1 MREEVRGLGGGHV
14 YNNVVPGWG
23 VGFAYCH
30 SIAGRRLCVLSF
42 YRCNARS
49 LMGLMNCCRWI
60 IVVVACLHV
69 APTQGDHVT
78 RYVEPTLDINSYLVS
93 RSLALAGQ
101 PVEHCDCT
109 FIARR

>member
-1 MREEVRGLGGGHV
+1 MREEVRGLGGGD
-14 YNNVVPGWG
+14 VVPGWG
-23 VGFAYCH
+23 VGFA
-30 SIAGRRLCVLSF
+30 LSF

-78 RYVEPTLDINSYLVS
+78 RYVEPTLDINSY
-93 RSLALAGQ
+93 
-101 PVEHCDCT
+101 
-109 FIARR
+109 